1 MTIGWAKAL
10 TILLILFKPVSS
22 LANDIYVQQV
32 GDLFDGTISQDGQNN
47 SIRSLN
53 TTSGDA

>member
-47 SIRSLN
+47 HPSSIN
-53 TTSGDA
+53 P